1 MSTSVIGYPRIGS
14 LRELKFALEAYFKG
28 EKSENKLKILS
39 KELRKEH
46 LTTQKSAGIDFISSN
61 DFSFYDKTLDQA
73 VLLNIIPKRYREL
86 DLSDLEKYF
95 AIARGYH
102 GNKGNVKALAMKKWF
117 NTNYHYIVPEF

>member
-1 MSTSVIGYPRIGS
+1 MSTSVIGYHRIGS

-61 DFSFYDKTLDQA
+61 DFSFYDKTLD
-73 VLLNIIPKRYREL
+73 
-86 DLSDLEKYF
+86 
-95 AIARGYH
+95 
-102 GNKGNVKALAMKKWF
+102 
-117 NTNYHYIVPEF
+117 